1 MLIFGNL
8 TRQTLYLT
16 MYNKEVFRNIY
27 ADLCKTAKVPYKQA
41 ASKEQEHLKRSILF

>member
-1 MLIFGNL
+1 
-8 TRQTLYLT
+8 

-41 ASKEQEHLKRSILF
+41 ASQQATRTFKKIDFILKSF